1 MLLRTVTITV
11 RVKIIQTPIERE
23 LDGLKLDGFTAGLVV
38 DVTPALAL
46 WLIVKDYA
54 VVEMRQTAPEDAH
67 APVSSHVSDDRR
79 RS

>member
-1 MLLRTVTITV
+1 V

-23 LDGLKLDGFTAGLVV
+23 LDGLKLDGFTVGSVV

-67 APVSSHVSDDRR
+67 APVSADVSDDRR